1 MYTSITKKVLMA
13 LSGIFLMI
21 FLLQHLA
28 INLTSLIPDNG
39 STFNKISH
47 FMGYNPIVQFILQPI
62 LMFGVCFHFTMGVFL
77 EYQNRKARQSKYVY
91 HKTRSSWVSKNM
103 IITGLVV
110 LAFLLLHFYDFWLP
124 EMDYKYISQ
133 TLPSEE
139 RYFHELQEKFH
150 DAFRTIM
157 YCISFVLLGLHLNHG
172 LASSFHSV
180 GVSSAREKKLK
191 LAANIYSL
199 FISVGF
205 TTIAIFHYFSH

>member
-1 MYTSITKKVLMA
+1 MA

-39 STFNKISH
+39 NTFNKISH

-150 DAFRTIM
+150 NAFRTIM

-180 GVSSAREKKLK
+180 GVSSAREKRLK